1 MPVTSVR
8 SKQQFVVNSDVS
20 FGSAYRVTNLLDP
33 SAAQDAATKAYV
45 DATRTGLD
53 IKASVR
59 VASTANVTVTYS
71 ATGGTSTRGQI
82 TAAPNTLDGVTLAA
96 NDRILLKDQS
106 TGAQNGIWVV
116 TTLGTGANGV
126 WDRAID
132 FDADTEVTA
141 GAFTFVEEGTTNS
154 DSGWVLTTNN
164 PIIIGGASGTALV
177 WVLFSSAGSLIA
189 GAGLTKTGNAIDV
202 VTASAT
208 RIVVN
213 ADSIDLATVTAGGSA
228 TSQIRKL
235 DFDAY
240 GRLTQATNATLS
252 DINTTIGSQT
262 QNTVYAAPG
271 TGGAGNPS
279 FRALIAADIPNLD
292 ASKITTGAL
301 AATVGGTAQSTYTT
315 GDILYASA
323 ANTLSKLAIGG
334 TNQILTVIGGVP
346 SWQNATAG
354 FTNPMTTLGD
364 IIYGAASGTA
374 TRLAG
379 NTTTTP
385 QFLGSTGNGTTSAA
399 PAWTSSTGSGNVV
412 LATSPSIA
420 GGTHTA
426 LTSLGIRDTS
436 AAFDVTIAAT
446 SSTALTAGRT
456 LTINMVNAART
467 LKLAGNID
475 IANNFTTSG
484 NFALTLTTT
493 GATNVTLPTTGTL
506 ATVAGTLSSSTTSTQ
521 SGYFGDIFLYDD
533 STPSHYLGITNSANL
548 TAARTLSINVND
560 ADRTI
565 SLSGNLTLAN
575 SFTTSGNFAVTLTAT
590 ATTSVTL
597 PSIGGTLISQS
608 NYIVRDVPSGTP
620 NGTTT
625 TFGLLYSPIAGTEH
639 VYVNGV
645 LQNAGS
651 GNDYTMSGQNVVFN
665 TSPDARPQSGDVIL
679 VTYLRANP

>member
-8 SKQQFVVNSDVS
+8 
-20 FGSAYRVTNLLDP
+20 
-33 SAAQDAATKAYV
+33 

-59 VASTANVTVTYS
+59 AASTANITVTYS

-126 WDRAID
+126 WDRATD
-132 FDADTEVTA
+132 FDADAEVTA
-141 GAFTFVEEGTTNS
+141 GAFTFVEEGTTNA
-154 DSGWVLTTNN
+154 DAGWVLTTNN
-164 PIIIGGASGTALV
+164 PIIIGGASGTALT
-177 WVLFSSAGSLIA
+177 WAQFSGAGQITA
-189 GAGLTKTGNAIDV
+189 GAGLTKTGNTIDV
-202 VTASAT
+202 ATASTA

-213 ADSIDLATVTAGGSA
+213 ADSIDLATVSAGTSP

-262 QNTVYAAPG
+262 QNTVYAAPNG
-271 TGGAGNPS
+271 TAGNPS
-279 FRALIAADIPNLD
+279 FRTLVAADIPNLD

-334 TNQILTVIGGVP
+334 TNQVLTVIGGIP

-456 LTINMVNAART
+456 LTIDMVNAART

-506 ATVAGTLSSSTTSTQ
+506 ATTAGTLSSSTTSTQ

-590 ATTSVTL
+590 ATTSITL
-597 PSIGGTLISQS
+597 PTTGTLVSTA
-608 NYIVRDVPSGTP
+608 NYMVRETPSGTI
-620 NGTTT
+620 NGSNT
-625 TFGLLYSPIAGTEH
+625 TFTLAFTPVSGTEQ
-639 VYVNGV
+639 VFVNGV
-645 LQNAGS
+645 LQNAG
-651 GNDYTMSGQNVVFN
+651 GNDYSITGN
-665 TSPDARPQSGDVIL
+665 TITFVAAATPQSSPSADVIL
-679 VTYLRANP
+679 VTYLK

>member
-8 SKQQFVVNSDVS
+8 SKQQFIVNSDVS

-59 VASTANVTVTYS
+59 AASTANITVTYS

-126 WDRAID
+126 WDRATD
-132 FDADTEVTA
+132 FDADAEVTA
-141 GAFTFVEEGTTNS
+141 GAFTFVEEGTTNA
-154 DSGWVLTTNN
+154 DAGWVLTTNN
-164 PIIIGGASGTALV
+164 PIIIGGASGTALT
-177 WVLFSSAGSLIA
+177 WAQFSGAGQITA
-189 GAGLTKTGNAIDV
+189 GAGLTKTGNTIDV
-202 VTASAT
+202 ATASTA

-213 ADSIDLATVTAGGSA
+213 ADSIDLATVSAGTSP

-262 QNTVYAAPG
+262 QNTVYAAPNG
-271 TGGAGNPS
+271 TAGNPS
-279 FRALIAADIPNLD
+279 FRTLVAADIPNLD

-334 TNQILTVIGGVP
+334 TNQVLTVIGGIP

-456 LTINMVNAART
+456 LTIDMVNAART

-506 ATVAGTLSSSTTSTQ
+506 ATTAGTLSSSTTSTQ

-590 ATTSVTL
+590 ATTSITL
-597 PSIGGTLISQS
+597 PTTGTLVSTA
-608 NYIVRDVPSGTP
+608 NYMVRETPSGTI
-620 NGTTT
+620 NGSNT
-625 TFGLLYSPIAGTEH
+625 TFTLAFTPVSGTEQ
-639 VYVNGV
+639 VFVNGV
-645 LQNAGS
+645 LQNAG
-651 GNDYTMSGQNVVFN
+651 GNDYSITGN
-665 TSPDARPQSGDVIL
+665 TITFVAAATPQSSPSADVIL
-679 VTYLRANP
+679 VTYLK

>member
-1 MPVTSVR
+1 
-8 SKQQFVVNSDVS
+8 
-20 FGSAYRVTNLLDP
+20 LLDP

-59 VASTANVTVTYS
+59 AASTANITVTYS

-126 WDRAID
+126 WDRATD
-132 FDADTEVTA
+132 FDADAEVTA
-141 GAFTFVEEGTTNS
+141 GAFTFVEEGTTNA
-154 DSGWVLTTNN
+154 DAGWVLTTNN
-164 PIIIGGASGTALV
+164 PIIIGGASGTALT
-177 WVLFSSAGSLIA
+177 WAQFSGAGQITA
-189 GAGLTKTGNAIDV
+189 GAGLTKTGNTIDV
-202 VTASAT
+202 ATASTA

-213 ADSIDLATVTAGGSA
+213 ADSIDLATVSAGTSP

-262 QNTVYAAPG
+262 QNTVYAAPNG
-271 TGGAGNPS
+271 TAGNPS
-279 FRALIAADIPNLD
+279 FRTLVAADIPNLD

-334 TNQILTVIGGVP
+334 TNQVLTVIGGIP

-456 LTINMVNAART
+456 LTIDMVNAART

-506 ATVAGTLSSSTTSTQ
+506 ATTAGTLSSSTTSTQ

-533 STPSHYLGITNSANL
+533 STPSHYLE
-548 TAARTLSINVND
+548 R
-560 ADRTI
+560 
-565 SLSGNLTLAN
+565 LA
-575 SFTTSGNFAVTLTAT
+575 
-590 ATTSVTL
+590 
-597 PSIGGTLISQS
+597 
-608 NYIVRDVPSGTP
+608 
-620 NGTTT
+620 
-625 TFGLLYSPIAGTEH
+625 
-639 VYVNGV
+639 
-645 LQNAGS
+645 
-651 GNDYTMSGQNVVFN
+651 
-665 TSPDARPQSGDVIL
+665 
-679 VTYLRANP
+679 